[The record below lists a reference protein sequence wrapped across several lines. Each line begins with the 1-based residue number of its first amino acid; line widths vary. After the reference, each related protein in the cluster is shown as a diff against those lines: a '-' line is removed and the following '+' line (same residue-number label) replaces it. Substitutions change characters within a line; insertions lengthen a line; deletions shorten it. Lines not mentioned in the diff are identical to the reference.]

1 MSNRDLLNEFLEYK
15 QNISMCSDQTI
26 RAYRND
32 LNQFADFLLKNE
44 VSILESST
52 MDIQDYL
59 SEVGKNKN
67 ISTSSMARKLAS
79 IKSLYRYLAN
89 NKIIS
94 KNISRLIK
102 SPKTP
107 KRLPNFLTAKEIKRL
122 LDYPYGDSIKDMRD
136 RLILELFYAT
146 GIRISELVRIK
157 INDIDFKDKLIKI
170 KGKGNKER
178 FVIFGDGMLVVL
190 NMPLPGM
197 EEYVLS
203 FPNYYVTGI
212 LISLIIGLIFLS
224 YFGVRFAGET
234 KKRSDALNKL
244 QQILAK
250 EYELESL
257 GGQAAAAA
265 HSLGTPLA
273 TITVVAKEMRKE
285 VGDNSKFTKD
295 IDLLIS
301 QTKRCSEI
309 LKKISQK
316 QIIKDEFL
324 SAMSFENLLEEI
336 IKSFKESSEKNI
348 KLNTDKD
355 INKIDIKR
363 NPELVYGLRNFIG
376 NAVKFSNQNIL
387 ISIISDNINLYIL
400 IEDDGPGFPEDIIK
414 ALGEPYIKS
423 RSKLSKDN
431 KGLGLGT
438 FLGKTLLERQSAV
451 ISFENGSSLNGAIV
465 KIKWRINDISI

>member
-1 MSNRDLLNEFLEYK
+1 MDFATLFRLEENLNLDRKTLVFLRWIAIFGQIFSVNLVYFFL
-15 QNISMCSDQTI
+15 
-26 RAYRND
+26 D
-32 LNQFADFLLKNE
+32 LNFPVMLCHIVILLGLVTNIYLQFGLKVTLLKDLYSSSFLMYDIIQLSVLLFLTGGIFNPFA
-44 VSILESST
+44 ILLIVPTIVSST
-52 MDIQDYL
+52 FL
-59 SEVGKNKN
+59 SMG
-67 ISTSSMARKLAS
+67 STIILGSST
-79 IKSLYRYLAN
+79 
-89 NKIIS
+89 II
-94 KNISRLIK
+94 IL
-102 SPKTP
+102 
-107 KRLPNFLTAKEIKRL
+107 FVLT
-122 LDYPYGDSIKDMRD
+122 
-136 RLILELFYAT
+136 F
-146 GIRISELVRIK
+146 
-157 INDIDFKDKLIKI
+157 F
-170 KGKGNKER
+170 
-178 FVIFGDGMLVVL
+178 

-224 YFGVRFAGET
+224 YFGIRFAGET

-273 TITVVAKEMRKE
+273 TISVVSKELRKE
-285 VGDNSKFTKD
+285 VGDNSKLTKD

-316 QIIKDEFL
+316 KIISDEFL
-324 SAMSFENLLEEI
+324 SSMSIEDLLEEI

-348 KLNTDKD
+348 VLNTDKN

-363 NPELVYGLRNFIG
+363 NPELIYGLRNFIG
-376 NAVKFSNQNIL
+376 NAVKFAYQNIL

-400 IEDDGPGFPEDIIK
+400 IEDDGPGFPDDIIK

-423 RSKLSKDN
+423 KSKLSKEN
-431 KGLGLGT
+431 SGLGLGT

-451 ISFENGSSLNGAIV
+451 ISFENGSALKGAKV
-465 KIKWRINDISI
+465 QIKWSINDLSI

>member
-1 MSNRDLLNEFLEYK
+1 MDLATIFRLEENLNLDKKTLVILRWIAIFGQIFSVNLVYFFL
-15 QNISMCSDQTI
+15 
-26 RAYRND
+26 D
-32 LNQFADFLLKNE
+32 LNFPVLICHIIIAVGFVTNLYLQFGLKATLLKDAYSRSFLMYDIVQLSFLLFLTGGIFNPFA
-44 VSILESST
+44 ILLIVPTIVSST
-52 MDIQDYL
+52 FL
-59 SEVGKNKN
+59 SMG
-67 ISTSSMARKLAS
+67 STIILG
-79 IKSLYRYLAN
+79 SLT
-89 NKIIS
+89 II
-94 KNISRLIK
+94 L
-102 SPKTP
+102 
-107 KRLPNFLTAKEIKRL
+107 LFVLT
-122 LDYPYGDSIKDMRD
+122 
-136 RLILELFYAT
+136 F
-146 GIRISELVRIK
+146 
-157 INDIDFKDKLIKI
+157 FK
-170 KGKGNKER
+170 
-178 FVIFGDGMLVVL
+178 
-190 NMPLPGM
+190 MPLPGM

-224 YFGVRFAGET
+224 YFGIRFAGET

-273 TITVVAKEMRKE
+273 TISVVSKEMRKE
-285 VGDNSKFTKD
+285 VGDNSKLTKD

-316 QIIKDEFL
+316 KIISDEFL
-324 SAMSFENLLEEI
+324 SSMSFEDLLEEI
-336 IKSFKESSEKNI
+336 IKSFKESSEKKI
-348 KLNTDKD
+348 QLNTDRD
-355 INKIDIKR
+355 TNKIDIKR

-376 NAVKFSNQNIL
+376 NAVKFANNNII
-387 ISIISDNINLYIL
+387 ISIVSDSINLYIL

-423 RSKLSKDN
+423 KSKLSKN
-431 KGLGLGT
+431 NAGLGLGT

-451 ISFENGSSLNGAIV
+451 ISFENGSTLSGAKV
-465 KIKWRINDISI
+465 KIKWSVNDLSN